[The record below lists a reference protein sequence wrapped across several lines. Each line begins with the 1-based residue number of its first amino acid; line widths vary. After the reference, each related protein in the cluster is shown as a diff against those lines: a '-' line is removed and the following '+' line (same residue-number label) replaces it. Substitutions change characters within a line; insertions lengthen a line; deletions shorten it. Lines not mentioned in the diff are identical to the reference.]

1 MAFCANCGSE
11 VQGSFCG
18 KCGMAMGATVPPP
31 SPGMSGASGA
41 GSAGLTDNVAG
52 ALAYLLGPITGIA
65 FLVIDP
71 YNRNPKI
78 RFHAWQSI
86 ALCVAWIGLSIV
98 LSVVMGLISVFALI
112 LAPLMIIVLPLAGF
126 ALWLYLMWKAYQGE
140 QWRLPLVGDF
150 AAKQAGL

>member
-1 MAFCANCGSE
+1 
-11 VQGSFCG
+11 
-18 KCGMAMGATVPPP
+18 
-31 SPGMSGASGA
+31 MSGGGA
-41 GSAGLTDNVAG
+41 AGQAGLTDNVAG

-86 ALCVAWIGLSIV
+86 VLCVAWIV
-98 LSVVMGLISVFALI
+98 LSFVLGFALGLISVFALI
-112 LAPLMIIVLPLAGF
+112 LAPLLMLLPLVGF
-126 ALWLYLMWKAYQGE
+126 ALWLFLMWKAYQGE
-140 QWRLPLVGDF
+140 QFRLPVIGDF

>member
-31 SPGMSGASGA
+31 SPAMSGGSGA
-41 GSAGLTDNVAG
+41 GSAGLTANVAG
-52 ALAYLLGPITGIA
+52 ALAYLLGPITGIL
-65 FLVIDP
+65 FLVIEP
-71 YNRNPKI
+71 YNKNPNV

-86 ALCVAWIGLSIV
+86 ALCVAWIVFWIV
-98 LSVVMGLISVFALI
+98 MTVVLGFLSVFALI
-112 LAPLMIIVLPLAGF
+112 LTPILLLLPLLGF

-150 AAKQAGL
+150 AAKQAGM

>member
-1 MAFCANCGSE
+1 MAFCANCGSD

-31 SPGMSGASGA
+31 SANMGGGA
-41 GSAGLTDNVAG
+41 GAGQAGLTDNVAG

-65 FLVIDP
+65 FLVLEP
-71 YNRNPKI
+71 YNKNPKI

-86 ALCVAWIGLSIV
+86 ALCVAWIAFWIV
-98 LSVVMGLISVFALI
+98 MTFVLGLISIFALF
-112 LAPLMIIVLPLAGF
+112 LAPILLLLPIAGF
-126 ALWLYLMWKAYQGE
+126 ALWLYLMWKAYQGD
-140 QWRLPLVGDF
+140 QLRLPLIGDF